1 MKTEIHKLEEGF
13 LDEIDEIEKQT
24 FKDPWSK
31 KSYGEE
37 ISNPIAVY
45 RVITVENEVVA
56 YGGFW
61 QIFDEGHITNVA
73 VKKEFR
79 QKGLGTLLMNTL
91 IEEAKK
97 REICSMTLEVRLSN
111 ISAQRLYEKF
121 GFGSAGVRPKY
132 YADGED
138 AVIMWLE
145 DISVVDRR

>member
-1 MKTEIHKLEEGF
+1 MKTEIHKLEESF
-13 LDEIDEIEKQT
+13 LDGIDEIERAT

-31 KSYGEE
+31 KSYEAE
-37 ISNPIAVY
+37 ISNSVAVY

-79 QKGLGTLLMNTL
+79 QKGLGTLLMHAL
-91 IEEAKK
+91 IKEA
-97 REICSMTLEVRLSN
+97 REKEIHSMTLEVRLSN
-111 ISAQRLYEKF
+111 INAQKLYEKF
-121 GFGSAGVRPKY
+121 GFKSAGVRPKY
-132 YADGED
+132 YSDGED

-145 DISVVDRR
+145 DISVVD